1 MLNLFKSVN
10 GDKNNEIN
18 DILEEITAQEWG
30 IKLFKTFSILF
41 TWVNI
46 LDMSDYQRN
55 TILLHYVFISYI

>member
-30 IKLFKTFSILF
+30 IKLFKTFSRLF